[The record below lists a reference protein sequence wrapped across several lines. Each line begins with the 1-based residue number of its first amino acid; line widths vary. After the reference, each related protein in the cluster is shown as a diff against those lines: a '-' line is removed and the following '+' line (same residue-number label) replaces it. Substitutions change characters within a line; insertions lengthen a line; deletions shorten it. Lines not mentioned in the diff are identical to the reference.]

1 MTEGWSLAGLMTTW
15 SRWVADGTCKDVL
28 NALMSLSKVWN
39 PEREECL
46 HTLSGHTNRV
56 YSLQVNF
63 FNAISFSLHLSL
75 VTVHKSIGV
84 IFRFLKKYLWGAS
97 NMIISSSVS
106 HIRVVAVQQL
116 RYHVNSCSYLS
127 SPNLAFRSE
136 TPPSNRHCKDTFC
149 YLMTDFG
156 KSHLRFWGI
165 NTYFVVIKQFNH
177 LFPE

>member
-1 MTEGWSLAGLMTTW
+1 
-15 SRWVADGTCKDVL
+15 
-28 NALMSLSKVWN
+28 MSLSKVWN